1 MKLEAKRTI
10 KPFLKWAGGK
20 TQLLPEI
27 EKRIPFSKKESFT
40 YIEPFVGSGAV
51 FFWMLKNFP
60 NIKKIVIND
69 FNTDLINVYQQV
81 KTNVNEVISILE
93 AWQSEYHKIDE
104 NEDLKKAYY
113 YEKRSLYNSRKSD
126 SIVQAALLIFLNKT
140 CFNGLYRVNKSNG
153 FNVPVGSYTRPIIAD
168 ADNLRIISEGIQQV
182 GIRNV
187 DFEQIFENSSEKT
200 FLYFDPPYKPL
211 NPTSSFNS
219 YSMFEF
225 NDNEQIRLK
234 EFCDILHKK
243 GHKWLLSNSDPMDD
257 NGVHFF
263 DELYKDYTI
272 ERVKASRNINSKGYK
287 RGKLN
292 EVLIRNY

>member
-1 MKLEAKRTI
+1 
-10 KPFLKWAGGK
+10 
-20 TQLLPEI
+20 
-27 EKRIPFSKKESFT
+27 
-40 YIEPFVGSGAV
+40 VGSGAV

-234 EFCDILHKK
+234 EFCDILHNN
-243 GHKWLLSNSDPMDD
+243 GHKWLLSNSDPVDE
-257 NGVHFF
+257 NGIHFF